1 MGKWVG
7 LALVFAAGLVIAAV
21 AGAADTKLTGVVGPG
36 FTISLVDA
44 QGQSVTRL
52 PAGEVDI
59 TVDDRGN
66 EHNFHL
72 RGPGV
77 DFSTGVEE
85 VGQRTFTV
93 TLRDGNYTFVCDP
106 HAGQM
111 AGAFQAGTGGTTTPP
126 PTTSPPPTTTTPSPT
141 RPAAS
146 APVGSTLN
154 LTVGPGFTISLR
166 TRAGKKVTVLR
177 PGSYTVVARDRSSAH
192 NARLR
197 GAGRVEGHR
206 RRVRRDEDV
215 ARHAPERPARHPVRP
230 AQDEHAGHRPRRLA
244 TRRRQATRRGPR
256 TRRLRPRQRAPS
268 GVCPA
273 AGGDQAAG
281 FGSCRI
287 PLGEQ
292 CQSTLPPT
300 YQTAPWVATWS
311 TSESRRR
318 TVARAGI
325 PSASRRSKQRRAIA
339 GETP

>member
-1 MGKWVG
+1 MSGNPIRAGARTERVMGKWIG
-7 LALVFAAGLVIAAV
+7 LALVFSAGLVIAAV

-93 TLRDGNYTFVCDP
+93 TLRDGSYTFVCDP

-197 GAGRVEGHR
+197 GAGASKATGVGFVGTRTWRVTLRNGQLVIQCDPHKTSMR
-206 RRVRRDEDV
+206 ATVRVV
-215 ARHAPERPARHPVRP
+215 
-230 AQDEHAGHRPRRLA
+230 
-244 TRRRQATRRGPR
+244 
-256 TRRLRPRQRAPS
+256 
-268 GVCPA
+268 
-273 AGGDQAAG
+273 
-281 FGSCRI
+281 
-287 PLGEQ
+287 
-292 CQSTLPPT
+292 
-300 YQTAPWVATWS
+300 
-311 TSESRRR
+311 
-318 TVARAGI
+318 
-325 PSASRRSKQRRAIA
+325 
-339 GETP
+339 